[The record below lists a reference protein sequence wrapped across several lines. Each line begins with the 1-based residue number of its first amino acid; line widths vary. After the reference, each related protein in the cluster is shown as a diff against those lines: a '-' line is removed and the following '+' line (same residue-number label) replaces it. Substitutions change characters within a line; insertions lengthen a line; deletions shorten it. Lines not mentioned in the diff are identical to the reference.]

1 MRTALQELAAEIVD
15 MEEQF
20 PIVELGYDPNRV
32 DLRLAE
38 LEQEVAVLRAALEPN
53 GSGEDVSAR
62 AREIVLRAM
71 NRALVSSYETV
82 FEAAREIEAY
92 RAEVLEE
99 LEAKRAET
107 DGEIVRL
114 RAQLQHWSN
123 APTGPGLQEHEA
135 RALAERI
142 VARAKAEA
150 DIIRGSANH
159 VATEQ
164 LARVRAEWQRRL
176 DAHREALEAARVD
189 YERQRDGYV
198 ELRRRLSERLGAA
211 GAAELLAD
219 LEEPSAPVP
228 ALPIPDEDA
237 FRRFFDEDVEEE
249 PSRAWILGVD

>member
-164 LARVRAEWQRRL
+164 LARVRAEWQ
-176 DAHREALEAARVD
+176 
-189 YERQRDGYV
+189 
-198 ELRRRLSERLGAA
+198 LRRRLSERLGAA

>member
-1 MRTALQELAAEIVD
+1 MRTALQELAAEIMD

-38 LEQEVAVLRAALEPN
+38 LEQEVAVLRATLEAN
-53 GSGEDVSAR
+53 GAAEDVSAR

-82 FEAAREIEAY
+82 FEATREIEAY

-99 LEAKRAET
+99 LEAKRLASDAEI
-107 DGEIVRL
+107 GRL
-114 RAQLQHWSN
+114 RAQLQLRPAVS
-123 APTGPGLQEHEA
+123 AGPGLQEHEA

-150 DIIRGSANH
+150 DVIRGSANH

-176 DAHREALEAARVD
+176 DGHRQALEAARAD
-189 YERQRDGYV
+189 FERERDGYR
-198 ELRRRLSERLGAA
+198 ELRRRLSERLGAT

-219 LEEPSAPVP
+219 LEEPGVGAAAMP
-228 ALPIPDEDA
+228 APDEAA
-237 FRRFFDEDVEEE
+237 FRRFFDETVEEE
-249 PSRAWILGVD
+249 PSRAWILRAD